1 MRVYSIGYQERSL
14 RDVIAALQAAGVQR
28 VIDVRDLPN
37 SRRPGFSKRQ
47 LQAGLE
53 EAGIDYRHLKALGTP
68 KDGRI
73 AARAR
78 QYDTF
83 WKIVDGVMAKPEA
96 QLALQEAA
104 DLAVEK
110 PSALLCYE
118 TEHQECH
125 RLRVAQALEKQW
137 GFEVEHLT
145 AAPLL

>member
-14 RDVIAALQAAGVQR
+14 RDIIAALQGAGVRR

-68 KDGRI
+68 KGGRI
-73 AARAR
+73 AARAKR
-78 QYDTF
+78 YEVF
-83 WKIVDGVMAKPEA
+83 WQIVEDVMAGPAA

-104 DLAVEK
+104 SLAAEK

-118 TEHQECH
+118 AEHDVCH
-125 RLRVAQALEKQW
+125 RLRVAQMLEKQW
-137 GFEVEHLT
+137 GFEVVPLT
-145 AAPLL
+145 APALA

>member
-14 RDVIAALQAAGVQR
+14 RDVIAALQLAGVQR

-53 EAGIDYRHLKALGTP
+53 DAGIDYRHLKALGTP

-78 QYDTF
+78 RYDEF
-83 WKIVDGVMAKPEA
+83 WRIVDDVMASPAA
-96 QLALQEAA
+96 QLALREAA
-104 DLAVEK
+104 ELAAEK

-118 TEHQECH
+118 THHEECH
-125 RLRVAQALEKQW
+125 RLRVTQALEKQW
-137 GFEVEHLT
+137 GFEVEHLA
-145 AAPLL
+145 AAPLI